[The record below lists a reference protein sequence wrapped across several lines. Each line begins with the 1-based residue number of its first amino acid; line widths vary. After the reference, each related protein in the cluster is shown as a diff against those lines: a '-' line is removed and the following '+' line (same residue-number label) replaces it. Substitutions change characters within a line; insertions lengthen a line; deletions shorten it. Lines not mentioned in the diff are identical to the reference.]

1 MAQAQEARFV
11 AKVIEAACG
20 DAELALA
27 SLWEALKVAS
37 LLQDSAPALALIER
51 CVLQTQSARAR
62 LRSGESG
69 AAASARLNTALT
81 PEPSALDI
89 LLLYDTGR
97 PEGGPVRWAETR
109 KWLLC
114 WRLGARALF

>member
-11 AKVIEAACG
+11 SKVIEACG

-51 CVLQTQSARAR
+51 CVLQAQRGARA
-62 LRSGESG
+62 GFHV
-69 AAASARLNTALT
+69 AASARLNTALT

-89 LLLYDTGR
+89 LLLYDTGSAQ
-97 PEGGPVRWAETR
+97 GGPVRWAEEAAA
-109 KWLLC
+109 LLAS
-114 WRLGARALF
+114 GRAGSLSAA